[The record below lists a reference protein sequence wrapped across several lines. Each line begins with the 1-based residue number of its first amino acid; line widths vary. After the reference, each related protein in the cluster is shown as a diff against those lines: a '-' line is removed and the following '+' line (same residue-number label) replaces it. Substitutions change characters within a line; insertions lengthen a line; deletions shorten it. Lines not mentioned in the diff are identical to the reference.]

1 MSIGVLAPPWRRP
14 CYKAR
19 SINLLTSTTHNQLT
33 AVATRAGEPLQKM
46 SGSGSSSG
54 ALKRYICGSSSGS
67 GAEYFLS
74 AAPAPAPQIMVG
86 KDLLIPSQTCQN
98 LQMMRT
104 CLSKHYATRQ
114 KTIGYRINKLS
125 GLFVPK
131 IEGSVWSRFST
142 IRSRS

>member
-1 MSIGVLAPPWRRP
+1 M
-14 CYKAR
+14 
-19 SINLLTSTTHNQLT
+19 
-33 AVATRAGEPLQKM
+33 TRAGEPLQKM

-104 CLSKHYATRQ
+104 CLSKHYSTRQ

>member
-1 MSIGVLAPPWRRP
+1 MSESNCSQRLWLDKTTFQRRRHSW
-14 CYKAR
+14 KR
-19 SINLLTSTTHNQLT
+19 M
-33 AVATRAGEPLQKM
+33 VATRAGEPLQKM

>member
-1 MSIGVLAPPWRRP
+1 MTLKPGITSHCVYRYQLVSNTKIA
-14 CYKAR
+14 
-19 SINLLTSTTHNQLT
+19 LLSQLYCT
-33 AVATRAGEPLQKM
+33 LTRAGEPLQKM

-114 KTIGYRINKLS
+114 KTIGCRINKLS